1 MDGHHATSVDRDAD
15 LAAGRGRAVGR
26 AEDADRDPGAAVT
39 EPPVTAPPVTAPP
52 VTAPPVTEPPLTDP
66 PVTDP
71 PVTDPVDVD
80 AVDVDAVDVDPTGP
94 VDASPA
100 PVRITVLTR
109 VGCHLCEEA
118 LVAIARVA
126 AGEGVGWVELDVDD
140 DPARADEYGDRVPV
154 IMVDGREHGY
164 WRVEEERLRRAL
176 AGRRW
181 SLRGS
186 ERRREPTL

>member
-15 LAAGRGRAVGR
+15 LAAGRDRAVGR

-39 EPPVTAPPVTAPP
+39 DPPVTAPPV
-52 VTAPPVTEPPLTDP
+52 TDP

-80 AVDVDAVDVDPTGP
+80 PIGP

-109 VGCHLCEEA
+109 VGCHLCAEA
-118 LVAIARVA
+118 LIAVARVA
-126 AGEGVGWVELDVDD
+126 AGEGVGWVELDVDA